1 MSKLQGISVALPLAY
16 SSQDGP
22 YKLNKTILEAIK
34 QNFKNLVLTSPG
46 ERVMLPEF
54 GVGIYNFL
62 FENINNDTFNKVA
75 ERIAEQTSI
84 YLPVINLESV
94 DFITNT
100 EDQTIG
106 LNEIAVVIKYNI
118 LPYNGSDELKITV
131 SNTI

>member
-1 MSKLQGISVALPLAY
+1 MSKLEGISVGLPLAY
-16 SSQDGP
+16 DNQDGP
-22 YKLNKTILEAIK
+22 YKLNKTILQAIK

-62 FENINNDTFNKVA
+62 FENINNETFNRVA

-84 YLPVINLESV
+84 YLPVINLEAV
-94 DFITNT
+94 DFITN
-100 EDQTIG
+100 ENDSNLG
-106 LNEIAVVIKYNI
+106 LNEIGVVIRYNI